1 MFVLLGNG
9 RKEQE
14 CFVLPVYLL
23 PVQFFPSMC
32 NQQGKSYILILAYAL
47 NKYIKR
53 YQRKIQ
59 TL

>member
-1 MFVLLGNG
+1 MAE
-9 RKEQE
+9 EQE

-23 PVQFFPSMC
+23 PVQFFPSTC